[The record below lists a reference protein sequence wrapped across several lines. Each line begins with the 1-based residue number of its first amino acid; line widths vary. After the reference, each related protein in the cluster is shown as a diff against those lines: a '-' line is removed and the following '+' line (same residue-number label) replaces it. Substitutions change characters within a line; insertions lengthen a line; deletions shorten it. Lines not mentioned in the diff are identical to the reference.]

1 IWSGLHTGT
10 VIGSLLTLLALVGV
24 VILLKAW
31 RTWEIGVL
39 VWLAVTVAS
48 LLVNPLPWQRYYL
61 ALYPLA
67 TLLTAIGVVAIIGWL
82 NQRRSST

>member
-1 IWSGLHTGT
+1 M
-10 VIGSLLTLLALVGV
+10 IGGLLTLLALVGV
-24 VILLKAW
+24 AAITQAW

-61 ALYPLA
+61 MLYPLA
-67 TLLTAIGVVAIIGWL
+67 AVLTAIGTVSVMQWIG
-82 NQRRSST
+82 QRRSST